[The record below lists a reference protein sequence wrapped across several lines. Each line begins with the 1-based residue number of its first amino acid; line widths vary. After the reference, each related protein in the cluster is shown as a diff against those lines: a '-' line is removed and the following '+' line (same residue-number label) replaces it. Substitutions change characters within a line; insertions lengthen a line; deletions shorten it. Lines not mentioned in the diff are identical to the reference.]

1 MEEKPRVKTVS
12 CKRQEILVQE
22 PEPENEINNMIDIIT
37 INRYTNDELSGP
49 DMVTKGMGKDDQEG
63 LPVIRSKS

>member
-1 MEEKPRVKTVS
+1 MEDKPRVKTVS

-22 PEPENEINNMIDIIT
+22 PEPENEINNMLDIIT
-37 INRYTNDELSGP
+37 TNRYTNTELTGP
-49 DMVTKGMGKDDQEG
+49 DMNANGIGKDNQEG